1 MKKHRLKL
9 YNTESSQK
17 EEICPLDGKTIR
29 MYTCGPTVYNFA
41 HIGNFRTYVFEDLL
55 RRTIKFFGFPISQ
68 AMNLTD
74 IDDKTLKGAIEKDIS
89 LDAFTKPFKDAFFE
103 DLKTLSIEELEYYPE
118 ATEYIDEMVE
128 IIQKLLEKGVAYQFE
143 GSVYFSIAK
152 FPTYGRLSH
161 LHLNELKVGASGVDL
176 DEYDKENAR
185 DFVLWKGYEPER
197 DGKIFWE
204 SALGRGRPGWHIECS
219 AMAMDLL
226 GESIDIHVGGVDNI
240 FPHHENE
247 IAQCEAYSCRHF
259 VKHWLHAE
267 HLLVDHK
274 KMSKSLGNF
283 YTLRDLLDK
292 GYTGRQVR
300 YMLLQTHYRTQL
312 NFTFEGLDAAAAT
325 LQRLSDFIRRLHGI
339 LRDKMGKALGLILE
353 KALPEN
359 PDKKQIRE
367 RILFDVQANIGRD
380 IFDAGQIRPLIERS
394 LFHTPER
401 GQIIDHI
408 MTEVQAEKERTL
420 LKSLLE
426 KNLHGLPNAHKI
438 LSNII
443 HDVRD
448 EKETDILDPFFMK
461 PILQKM
467 LKEVPEQTQRVDR
480 ILHDLK
486 VKKNHGFIL
495 PLLEKA
501 MEQFVSNLADDLN
514 ISPALAAIFDM
525 VREVNSLCDQEKIGI
540 SEAEDVLDF
549 LHKVDQVLAVLPL
562 ELEEE
567 VVPPELEQALKK
579 RETARAE
586 KNWKVA
592 DESRDLI
599 HSRGYFI
606 EDTPHGARIKKRK

>member
-1 MKKHRLKL
+1 MKKHLLKL

-17 EEICPLDGKTIR
+17 EEISPLDGKTIR

-55 RRTIKFFGFPISQ
+55 RRTIKFFGFPIVQ

-74 IDDKTLKGAIEKDIS
+74 IDDKTLKGAIEEQIS

-103 DLKTLSIEELEYYPE
+103 DLKILGIEELEYYPE
-118 ATEYIDEMVE
+118 ATDYIDEMVA
-128 IIQKLLEKGVAYQFE
+128 IIQKLLDKGIAYPFE
-143 GSVYFSIAK
+143 GSVYFSINK

-185 DFVLWKGYEPER
+185 DFVLWKGYEPDR

-204 SALGRGRPGWHIECS
+204 SPFGRGRPGWHIECS

-283 YTLRDLLDK
+283 YTLRDLLEK

-312 NFTFEGLDAAAAT
+312 NFTFAGLDAAAAT
-325 LQRLSDFIRRLHGI
+325 LQRLSDFIHRLHTI
-339 LRDKMGKALGLILE
+339 CEE
-353 KALPEN
+353 K
-359 PDKKQIRE
+359 
-367 RILFDVQANIGRD
+367 G
-380 IFDAGQIRPLIERS
+380 
-394 LFHTPER
+394 
-401 GQIIDHI
+401 
-408 MTEVQAEKERTL
+408 
-420 LKSLLE
+420 
-426 KNLHGLPNAHKI
+426 HGSI
-438 LSNII
+438 S
-443 HDVRD
+443 
-448 EKETDILDPFFMK
+448 
-461 PILQKM
+461 
-467 LKEVPEQTQRVDR
+467 
-480 ILHDLK
+480 
-486 VKKNHGFIL
+486 
-495 PLLEKA
+495 PLLEKT
-501 MEQFVSNLADDLN
+501 MEQFATSLADDLN
-514 ISPALAAIFDM
+514 ISSALAAIFDM
-525 VREVNSLCDQEKIGI
+525 VREVNSLCDQDKIGTP
-540 SEAEDVLDF
+540 EAEEVLDF
-549 LHKVDQVLAVLPL
+549 LRIIDQVLNVLPL
-562 ELEEE
+562 EPEEE
-567 VVPPELEQALKK
+567 VVPPELEEALQK
-579 RETARAE
+579 REMARAE
-586 KNWKVA
+586 KNWKAA
-592 DESRDLI
+592 DACRDLI

-606 EDTPHGARIKKRK
+606 EDTPHGARIKKRVN